1 VTELLGALLTALAL
15 PLVFW
20 WLGSRYPAPQLL
32 EQGPSLAEL
41 APKYRKWEFVI
52 VALYMALWAPVSAA
66 IWYPLHLVTRARAED
81 MREDAEALV
90 FFMDGAALW
99 LPAFFMAL
107 LVAGLL
113 IDPAVKALLGQR
125 HAEFERY
132 YALRFGFDQRR
143 VLKGFAIVVCTGFA
157 LGVFALLDAY
167 CVASD
172 RGLRVNALI
181 GLERRYAYAD
191 IAEIVTAPAFIAPN
205 GNLVQKRFHLFKFRD
220 GTTYSTRN
228 LPEHEI
234 GGRDGAALAQAVI
247 RRSGLKPVEKAV
259 FENGE
264 L

>member
-1 VTELLGALLTALAL
+1 VIELLGALIAALAL

-20 WLGSRYPAPQLL
+20 WLATRYPAPELVQDGPTL
-32 EQGPSLAEL
+32 EEL
-41 APKYRKWEFVI
+41 APKYRKWEVAI
-52 VALYMALWAPVSAA
+52 VVLYMALWAPVSAA
-66 IWYPLHLVTRARAED
+66 IWYPLHLVAQARAED
-81 MREDAEALV
+81 MRADAEAFV

-113 IDPAVKALLGQR
+113 VDPLVKALLR
-125 HAEFERY
+125 ERYAEFERY

-143 VLKGFAIVVCTGFA
+143 VLKGFAIVICTAFA
-157 LGVFALLDAY
+157 FGVFALLDAY
-167 CVASD
+167 CVASE
-172 RGLRVNALI
+172 RELRVNPLI

-191 IAEIVTAPAFIAPN
+191 IAEIVTAPAFVAPN
-205 GNLVQKRFHLFKFRD
+205 GNTVNKRFHLVKFRD
-220 GTTYSTRN
+220 GTSYSTRN

-234 GGRDGAALAQAVI
+234 GGRDGAALAQAII
-247 RRSGLKPVEKAV
+247 RRSGLKPVEKAA

>member
-1 VTELLGALLTALAL
+1 MIELLGALLTAAAL

-20 WLGSRYPAPQLL
+20 WLATRYPAPQLL
-32 EQGPSLAEL
+32 EEGPTLAEL
-41 APKYRKWEFVI
+41 APKYRKWE
-52 VALYMALWAPVSAA
+52 VALVVLYMALWAPVSAA
-66 IWYPLHLVTRARAED
+66 IWYPLHLVARARAEE
-81 MREDAEALV
+81 MREDAEAFV

-113 IDPAVKALLGQR
+113 LDPLVKALLRQR
-125 HAEFERY
+125 YAEFERY

-143 VLKGFAIVVCTGFA
+143 VLKGFAIVICTGFA

-167 CVASD
+167 CVASE
-172 RGLRVNALI
+172 RGLRVNPLI

-205 GNLVQKRFHLFKFRD
+205 GNTVQKRFHLVKFRD
-220 GTTYSTRN
+220 GTSYSTRN

-234 GGRDGAALAQAVI
+234 GGRDGAALAQAI
-247 RRSGLKPVEKAV
+247 LRRSGLKPVEKAV
-259 FENGE
+259 FEDGE